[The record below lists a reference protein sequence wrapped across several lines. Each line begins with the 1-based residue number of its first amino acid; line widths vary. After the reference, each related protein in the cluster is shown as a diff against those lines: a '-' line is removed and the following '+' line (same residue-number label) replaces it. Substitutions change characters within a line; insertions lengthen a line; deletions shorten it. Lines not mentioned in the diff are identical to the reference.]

1 MNHIAFACTGKY
13 NVSMNRLDGTRRAQ
27 VIRCL
32 IEGSSINSTVRMTGV
47 AKNTVLKL
55 LVEIGSACSAFLDER
70 MRNLQCRRLQA
81 DEAWSF
87 CYCKQKQVTPEMS
100 EKRIAGDVWVWA
112 AIDADTKLIPCWL
125 LGKRDAGSA
134 TEFIQ
139 DLANRLANRVQLT
152 TDGLRVYVNAVIDA
166 FADDIDYAML
176 HKIYG
181 VEPANEARYSPA
193 KCIGCE
199 TQEVFGAPDPKHIS
213 TSYIERQN
221 LTMRMSMR
229 RFTRLTNAF
238 SKEIENHLAAVALYM
253 MYYNFGRKHLTLG
266 TTPAVKAGITDH
278 IWTVEEIIGLLE
290 SAEPKSTRAATSN

>member
-1 MNHIAFACTGKY
+1 
-13 NVSMNRLDGTRRAQ
+13 MNRLDANRRCQ

-32 IEGSSINSTVRMTGV
+32 VEGNSINSTVRMTGI

-55 LVEIGSACSAFLDER
+55 LVEIGSACSAFLDEK
-70 MRNLQCRRLQA
+70 MQNLSCRRLQA

-87 CYCKQKQVTPEMS
+87 CYCKQRNLTPKIAEKQ
-100 EKRIAGDVWVWA
+100 IAGDVWIWA
-112 AIDADTKLIPCWL
+112 AIDADTKLIPSWL
-125 LGKRDAGSA
+125 LGKRDAGCA

-152 TDGLRVYVNAVIDA
+152 TDGLKVYLNAVIDA
-166 FADDIDYAML
+166 FADDIDYAVL

-181 VEPANEARYSPA
+181 AEPANEARYSPA
-193 KCIGCE
+193 RCIGCE
-199 TQEVFGAPDPKHIS
+199 REAVLGSPDPKHVS

-238 SKEIENHLAAVALYM
+238 SKKIENHSAAVALYM
-253 MYYNFGRKHLTLG
+253 MYYNFGRKHQTLG
-266 TTPAVKAGITDH
+266 TTPAVKAGIADH
-278 IWTVEEIIGLLE
+278 IWTVEEIVGLLE
-290 SAEPKSTRAATSN
+290 ASEPKSTRAAVSN

>member
-1 MNHIAFACTGKY
+1 
-13 NVSMNRLDGTRRAQ
+13 LDSTRRAQ

-100 EKRIAGDVWVWA
+100 EERIAGDVWVWA

-125 LGKRDAGSA
+125 LGKRDAGCA
-134 TEFIQ
+134 AEFIQ

-152 TDGLRVYVNAVIDA
+152 TDGPKVYINAVIDA
-166 FADDIDYAML
+166 FADEIDYAVL

-181 VEPANEARYSPA
+181 TEPANEARYSPA
-193 KCIGCE
+193 RCIGCE
-199 TQEVFGAPDPKHIS
+199 TQEVLGRPDPKHIS
-213 TSYIERQN
+213 TSYIERAN

-238 SKEIENHLAAVALYM
+238 SKKIENHSAAVALYM

-266 TTPAVKAGITDH
+266 TTPAVKAGLTDH
-278 IWTVEEIIGLLE
+278 VWSIEEIIGLLE
-290 SAEPKSTRAATSN
+290 AVEPKSTRAASSN

>member
-1 MNHIAFACTGKY
+1 
-13 NVSMNRLDGTRRAQ
+13 MNRLDANRRCQ

-32 IEGSSINSTVRMTGV
+32 VEGNSVNSTVRMTGV

-55 LVEIGSACSAFLDER
+55 LVEIGSACSAFLNEK
-70 MRNLQCRRLQA
+70 MRDLPCRRLQA
-81 DEAWSF
+81 DEVWSF
-87 CYCKQKQVTPEMS
+87 CYCKQRNLTVKIAEQQ
-100 EKRIAGDVWVWA
+100 IAGDVWIWA
-112 AIDADTKLIPCWL
+112 AIDADTKLIPSWL
-125 LGKRDAGSA
+125 LGKRDAGCA

-152 TDGLRVYVNAVIDA
+152 TDGLKVYLNAVIDA
-166 FADDIDYAML
+166 FADDIDYAVL

-181 VEPANEARYSPA
+181 TEPANEARYSPA

-199 TQEVFGAPDPKHIS
+199 REAVLGRPDPEHIS

-238 SKEIENHLAAVALYM
+238 SKKIENHSAAVALYM
-253 MYYNFGRKHLTLG
+253 MHYNFGRKHQTLG
-266 TTPAVKAGITDH
+266 TTPAVKAGIADH
-278 IWTVEEIIGLLE
+278 IWSVEEIVGLLE
-290 SAEPKSTRAATSN
+290 ASEPKSTRAAVSN

>member
-1 MNHIAFACTGKY
+1 
-13 NVSMNRLDGTRRAQ
+13 MNRMDTARRAA

-32 IEGSSINSTVRMTGV
+32 IEGNSINSTVRMTGT

-70 MRNLQCRRLQA
+70 MRNLKCERLQA

-87 CYCKQKQVTPEMS
+87 CYAKQRNVTPEIA
-100 EKRIAGDVWVWA
+100 EERIAGDVWAWV
-112 AIDADTKLIPCWL
+112 AIDADTKIIPTWR
-125 LGKRDAGSA
+125 LGRRDSETA

-139 DLANRLANRVQLT
+139 DLASRLANRVQLT
-152 TDGLRVYVNAVIDA
+152 TDGLKVYVSAVLGAFGDA
-166 FADDIDYAML
+166 IDYSIL

-181 VEPANEARYSPA
+181 ATPAGEARYSPA

-199 TQEVFGAPDPKHIS
+199 RLRVIGGPDPRHIS

-229 RFTRLTNAF
+229 RFTRLTNGF
-238 SKEIENHLAAVALYM
+238 SKKIENHSASVALYM
-253 MYYNFGRKHLTLG
+253 MYYNYGRRHATLK
-266 TTPAVKAGITDH
+266 TSPAVAAGLTDH
-278 IWTVEEIIGLLE
+278 IWSIEEIIGLLE
-290 SAEPKSTRAATSN
+290 QRELKSTRPASKAS

>member
-1 MNHIAFACTGKY
+1 
-13 NVSMNRLDGTRRAQ
+13 MNRLDVNRRCQ

-32 IEGSSINSTVRMTGV
+32 VEGNSINSTVRMTGV

-55 LVEIGSACSAFLDER
+55 LVEIGSACSAFLDEK
-70 MRNLQCRRLQA
+70 MRNVQCRRLQA

-87 CYCKQKQVTPEMS
+87 CYCKQRNLTPKIVEKQ
-100 EKRIAGDVWVWA
+100 IAGDVWIWA
-112 AIDADTKLIPCWL
+112 AIDADTKLIPSWL
-125 LGKRDAGSA
+125 LGKRDAGCG

-139 DLANRLANRVQLT
+139 DLADRLANRVQLT
-152 TDGLRVYVNAVIDA
+152 TDGLKVYLNAVIDA
-166 FADDIDYAML
+166 FANDIDYAVL

-181 VEPANEARYSPA
+181 TEPANEARYSPA

-199 TQEVFGAPDPKHIS
+199 REAVLGRPDPQHVS

-238 SKEIENHLAAVALYM
+238 SKKIENHSAAVALYM
-253 MYYNFGRKHLTLG
+253 MYYNFGRKHMTLG
-266 TTPAVKAGITDH
+266 TTPAVKAGIADH
-278 IWTVEEIIGLLE
+278 LWSVEEIVGLLE
-290 SAEPKSTRAATSN
+290 KSEPRSTRPAAVLN